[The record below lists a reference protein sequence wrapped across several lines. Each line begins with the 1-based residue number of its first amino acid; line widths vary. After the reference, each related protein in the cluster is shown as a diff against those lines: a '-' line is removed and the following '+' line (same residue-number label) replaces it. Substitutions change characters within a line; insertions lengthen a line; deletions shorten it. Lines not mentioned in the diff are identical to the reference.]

1 MMKLIHHKFPR
12 NRILR
17 IEKISRASRKKK
29 KIKKISVPVLLF
41 DSLGLRCRRSVTQ
54 RKIYPALKP

>member
-29 KIKKISVPVLLF
+29 KKLLSTPVLLF